1 MNSIDQFILLD
12 TQQIIDKIGKIPI
25 ENFKYLR
32 IDQIIDLIGKIAYSD
47 YRIIVNSIGPTRYAK
62 LWEMM
67 TPTQK
72 EYHMNA
78 IQPPPISI
86 EESLKTLHM
95 TYWDFHRMNTN
106 ELHDVISTIET
117 AMEHLD
123 IQKPHVMNTPFSA
136 REWNNILELID
147 QHEPTISQFIR
158 EKVYSMC
165 IKKDHPNPDYLHLG
179 PDQDILVNTRDEIER
194 HEVFKKYNPH
204 ADIEETNRNLGI
216 ID

>member
-1 MNSIDQFILLD
+1 MNAIDQFTLLD

-32 IDQIIDLIGKIAYSD
+32 LDQIIDLIGKIEYKD
-47 YRIIVNSIGPTRYAK
+47 YRTIVNSIGPTRYYK

-67 TPTQK
+67 TPGQK

-78 IQPPPISI
+78 IKLPSISI

-95 TYWDFHRMNTN
+95 TYWDFHKMNTN

-117 AMEHLD
+117 AMEHLEID
-123 IQKPHVMNTPFSA
+123 KPYVMNSPFSM

-147 QHEPTISQFIR
+147 LHEPSISQFIR
-158 EKVYSMC
+158 DKVYCMC
-165 IKKDHPNPDYLHLG
+165 IKKDPNPDYLHLG
-179 PDQDILVNTRDEIER
+179 PDQDILVNTRDEIEN

-204 ADIEETNRNLGI
+204 ADIEETNRKLGLI
-216 ID
+216 E